1 MPSVL
6 QVFLTVILAA
16 IFPSSGQ
23 LFMPDPYKPRVIAF
37 CAYNIPS
44 FWVPLG
50 SNLLLISV
58 CSYCAFKARSLPDNF
73 HDSKC
78 ILACAACCLFM
89 WPAVLLG
96 VLSIDKGPKVDFL
109 LGFALNASCL
119 LMQASLFMPKL
130 YAVRPGR
137 RIEPEEV
144 RVRFYGDTKTRQSTR
159 ATTSAS
165 LS

>member
-1 MPSVL
+1 MKLSFVF

-16 IFPSSGQ
+16 IFPSTGQ
-23 LFMPDPYKPRVIAF
+23 LYMPDPYKPHTIAY
-37 CAYNIPS
+37 CAYNVPS
-44 FWVPLG
+44 FWIPLG
-50 SNLLLISV
+50 SNLLLIAV

-96 VLSIDKGPKVDFL
+96 VLSIGKGAKVDFL
-109 LGFALNASCL
+109 LGFALNANCL

-130 YAVRPGR
+130 YALRPGR
-137 RIEPEEV
+137 RIEPEEAG
-144 RVRFYGDTKTRQSTR
+144 VRFYGDTMTRQSTTR
-159 ATTSAS
+159 ATAE
-165 LS
+165 